1 MINAVS
7 FEKENQELLAV
18 SEKLFQGTMILQIV
32 NPKDLVFLKENAR
45 YFKRETFRQ
54 LRENIQND
62 QKLSSVPL
70 CYKLG
75 DGKYEIISGNHRVRA
90 SIDAGLEKILV
101 LVITE
106 ELSKSKRIAM
116 QLSHNALVGEDDESI
131 LASLWEQIDSIND
144 RLYAGLD
151 SNAIKELS
159 DDIEFVNFSTPQVST
174 HLVTFAFSDGETER
188 LSQIV
193 DELENAAKKSAL
205 VLVGMK
211 EQYEPFMKIVADIKH
226 SEKIKDS
233 SLAMVKLL
241 SVAEEY
247 LAKKGGE

>member
-1 MINAVS
+1 MS
-7 FEKENQELLAV
+7 FEKENRELLAV
-18 SEKLFQGTMILQIV
+18 SEKLFSGTMILQIV
-32 NPKDLVFLKENAR
+32 NPNELVFLKENAR

-54 LRENIQND
+54 LRENIQSD
-62 QKLSSVPL
+62 KKLSSVPL
-70 CYKLG
+70 CYRLD

-144 RLYAGLD
+144 KLYTGLD
-151 SNAIKELS
+151 SNSIKELA

-174 HLVTFAFSDGETER
+174 HLVSFAFSDGETER
-188 LSQIV
+188 LSQII
-193 DELENAAKKSAL
+193 DELENTAKKSTA
-205 VLVGMK
+205 VFMGMK
-211 EQYEPFMKIVADIKH
+211 EQYEPFMKIIADIKH
-226 SEKIKDS
+226 AEKIKDS
-233 SLAMVKLL
+233 SLALVKII
-241 SVAEEY
+241 SIVEEY
-247 LAKKGGE
+247 LAEKGGE

>member
-1 MINAVS
+1 MSNAVS

-70 CYKLG
+70 CYKLE

-193 DELENAAKKSAL
+193 DELENAVKKSAF

-226 SEKIKDS
+226 AEKIKDS

-241 SVAEEY
+241 SIAEEY

>member
-1 MINAVS
+1 MS
-7 FEKENQELLAV
+7 FEKENRELLAV
-18 SEKLFQGTMILQIV
+18 SEKLFSGTMILQIV
-32 NPKDLVFLKENAR
+32 NPNELVFLKENAR

-54 LRENIQND
+54 LRENIQSD
-62 QKLSSVPL
+62 KKLSSVPL
-70 CYKLG
+70 CYRLD

-144 RLYAGLD
+144 KLYTGLD
-151 SNAIKELS
+151 SNSIKELA

-174 HLVTFAFSDGETER
+174 HLVSFAFSDGETER
-188 LSQIV
+188 LSQII
-193 DELENAAKKSAL
+193 DELENTAKKSTA
-205 VLVGMK
+205 VFMGMK
-211 EQYEPFMKIVADIKH
+211 EQYEPFMKIIADIKH
-226 SEKIKDS
+226 AEKIKDS
-233 SLAMVKLL
+233 SLTLVKII
-241 SVAEEY
+241 SIVEEY
-247 LAKKGGE
+247 LAEKGGE

>member
-1 MINAVS
+1 MS
-7 FEKENQELLAV
+7 FEKENRELLAV
-18 SEKLFQGTMILQIV
+18 SEKLFSGTMILQIV
-32 NPKDLVFLKENAR
+32 NPNELVFLKENAR

-54 LRENIQND
+54 LRENIQSD
-62 QKLSSVPL
+62 KKLSSVPL
-70 CYKLG
+70 CYRLD

-144 RLYAGLD
+144 KLYTGLD
-151 SNAIKELS
+151 SNSIKELA

-174 HLVTFAFSDGETER
+174 HLVSFAFSDGETER
-188 LSQIV
+188 LSQII
-193 DELENAAKKSAL
+193 DELENTVKKSTA
-205 VLVGMK
+205 VFMGMK
-211 EQYEPFMKIVADIKH
+211 EQYEPFMKIIADIKH
-226 SEKIKDS
+226 AEKIKDS
-233 SLAMVKLL
+233 SLALVKII
-241 SVAEEY
+241 SIVEEY
-247 LAKKGGE
+247 LAEEGGE

>member
-1 MINAVS
+1 MKSAVG

-18 SEKLFQGTMILQIV
+18 SEKLFQGTMILQV
-32 NPKDLVFLKENAR
+32 VDPKELVFLKENAR

-70 CYKLG
+70 CYKLE

-116 QLSHNALVGEDDESI
+116 QLSHNALVGGRRRKRFGKP
-131 LASLWEQIDSIND
+131 LGAD
-144 RLYAGLD
+144 R
-151 SNAIKELS
+151 
-159 DDIEFVNFSTPQVST
+159 Q
-174 HLVTFAFSDGETER
+174 H
-188 LSQIV
+188 Q
-193 DELENAAKKSAL
+193 
-205 VLVGMK
+205 
-211 EQYEPFMKIVADIKH
+211 
-226 SEKIKDS
+226 
-233 SLAMVKLL
+233 
-241 SVAEEY
+241 
-247 LAKKGGE
+247 

>member
-1 MINAVS
+1 MS
-7 FEKENQELLAV
+7 FEKENEELLAV
-18 SEKLFQGTMILQIV
+18 SEKLFSGMILQIV
-32 NPKDLVFLKENAR
+32 NPNELVFLKENAR

-62 QKLSSVPL
+62 KKLSSVPL
-70 CYKLG
+70 CYRLD

-144 RLYAGLD
+144 KLYAGLD
-151 SNAIKELS
+151 SNSIKELA

-174 HLVTFAFSDGETER
+174 HLVSFAFSDGETER
-188 LSQIV
+188 LSQII
-193 DELENAAKKSAL
+193 DDLENTVKKSTA
-205 VLVGMK
+205 VFMGMK
-211 EQYEPFMKIVADIKH
+211 EQYEPFMKIIADIKH
-226 SEKIKDS
+226 AEKIKDS
-233 SLAMVKLL
+233 SLALVKII
-241 SVAEEY
+241 SIVEEY
-247 LAKKGGE
+247 LAEKGGE

>member
-1 MINAVS
+1 MS
-7 FEKENQELLAV
+7 FEKENRELLAV
-18 SEKLFQGTMILQIV
+18 SEELFSGTMILQIV
-32 NPKDLVFLKENAR
+32 NPNELVFLKENAR

-54 LRENIQND
+54 LRENIQSD
-62 QKLSSVPL
+62 KKLSSVPL
-70 CYKLG
+70 CYRLD

-144 RLYAGLD
+144 KLYAGLD
-151 SNAIKELS
+151 SNSIKELA

-174 HLVTFAFSDGETER
+174 HLVSFAFSDGETER
-188 LSQIV
+188 LSQII
-193 DELENAAKKSAL
+193 DELENTAKKSTA
-205 VLVGMK
+205 VFMGMK
-211 EQYEPFMKIVADIKH
+211 EQYEPFMKIIADIKH
-226 SEKIKDS
+226 AEKIKDS
-233 SLAMVKLL
+233 SLALVKII
-241 SVAEEY
+241 SIGEEY
-247 LAKKGGE
+247 LAEKGGK

>member
-1 MINAVS
+1 MS
-7 FEKENQELLAV
+7 FEKENRELLAV
-18 SEKLFQGTMILQIV
+18 SEKLFSGTMILQIV
-32 NPKDLVFLKENAR
+32 NPNELVFLKENAR

-54 LRENIQND
+54 LRENIQSD
-62 QKLSSVPL
+62 KKLSSVPL
-70 CYKLG
+70 CYRLD

-144 RLYAGLD
+144 KLYAGLD
-151 SNAIKELS
+151 SNSIKELA

-174 HLVTFAFSDGETER
+174 HLVSFAFSDGETEQ
-188 LSQIV
+188 LSQII
-193 DELENAAKKSAL
+193 DELENTAKKSTA
-205 VLVGMK
+205 VFMGMK
-211 EQYEPFMKIVADIKH
+211 EQYETFMKIIADIKH
-226 SEKIKDS
+226 AEKIKDS
-233 SLAMVKLL
+233 SLALVKII
-241 SVAEEY
+241 SIVEEY
-247 LAKKGGE
+247 LAEKGGE

>member
-1 MINAVS
+1 MS
-7 FEKENQELLAV
+7 FEKENRELLAV
-18 SEKLFQGTMILQIV
+18 SEKLFSGTMILQIV
-32 NPKDLVFLKENAR
+32 NPNELVFLKENAR

-54 LRENIQND
+54 LRENIQSD
-62 QKLSSVPL
+62 KKLSSVPL
-70 CYKLG
+70 CYRLD

-144 RLYAGLD
+144 KLYAGLD
-151 SNAIKELS
+151 SNSIKELA

-174 HLVTFAFSDGETER
+174 HLVSFAFSDGETER
-188 LSQIV
+188 LSQII
-193 DELENAAKKSAL
+193 DDLENTVKKSTA
-205 VLVGMK
+205 VFMGMK
-211 EQYEPFMKIVADIKH
+211 EQYEPFMKIIADIKH
-226 SEKIKDS
+226 AEKIKDS
-233 SLAMVKLL
+233 SLALVKII
-241 SVAEEY
+241 SIVEEY
-247 LAKKGGE
+247 LAEKGGE

>member
-1 MINAVS
+1 MS
-7 FEKENQELLAV
+7 FENENKELAV
-18 SEKLFQGTMILQIV
+18 LSEKLFHGTMMLQIV
-32 NPKDLVFLKENAR
+32 NPADLVFLKENAR

-54 LRENIQND
+54 LRDNIKND

-70 CYKLG
+70 CYRLD

-144 RLYAGLD
+144 KLYAGLD
-151 SNAIKELS
+151 SNAIKELA

-188 LSQIV
+188 LSQII
-193 DELENAAKKSAL
+193 DELEAAAKKSAA
-205 VLVGMK
+205 VFIGMK
-211 EQYEPFMKIVADIKH
+211 EQYEPFMKIIADIKH
-226 SEKIKDS
+226 AEKIKDS
-233 SLAMVKLL
+233 SLAMAKML
-241 SVAEEY
+241 SIAENY
-247 LAKKGGE
+247 LAKGGE